1 MASTRYTVLQF
12 KLAAL
17 AYSTLSWDHGRGF
30 GKTFMIIISIHS
42 RSPVCSMQVRKA
54 VAALQKY
61 HDTVQTK
68 TKQKL
73 IDDDPLVSIVIA
85 LKKIPDKIIRPLRV

>member
-1 MASTRYTVLQF
+1 
-12 KLAAL
+12 
-17 AYSTLSWDHGRGF
+17 
-30 GKTFMIIISIHS
+30 
-42 RSPVCSMQVRKA
+42 MQVRKA